1 MCAMQPPAVDLAWR
15 LSDTEVARKGMQVA
29 AHIIIDDHDD
39 RPERMVRDPDRYFAD
54 ARRRALQEVM
64 RQARWLFPAL
74 RNPRQR

>member
-1 MCAMQPPAVDLAWR
+1 M
-15 LSDTEVARKGMQVA
+15 A
-29 AHIIIDDHDD
+29 AHIIIEDHDD

-74 RNPRQR
+74 RNRDQP

>member
-1 MCAMQPPAVDLAWR
+1 MTLK
-15 LSDTEVARKGMQVA
+15 LSGRGTKLA
-29 AHIIIDDHDD
+29 AHIIVEDHDD

-74 RNPRQR
+74 HKQKQP